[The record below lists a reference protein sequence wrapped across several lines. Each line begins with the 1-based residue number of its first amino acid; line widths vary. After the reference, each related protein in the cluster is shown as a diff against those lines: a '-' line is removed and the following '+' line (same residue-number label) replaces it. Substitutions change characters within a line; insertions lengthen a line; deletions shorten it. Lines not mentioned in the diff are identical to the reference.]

1 MPPRLSLK
9 GFLRRDLLSRRT
21 RALIPYHDEHNASR
35 RKLGFKLNPAAPD
48 IPLPPRPATPM
59 SGNGEA
65 APARDVDSL
74 FGEPIYTKEEVR
86 QENIQQLL
94 AEDRKHEQDV
104 RPRSQNPELVKLM
117 DELNALVNRELE
129 ASGEEKKLIRSQK
142 LALIKETGKVEARI
156 KGKKVKRYKGMH
168 TLL

>member
-1 MPPRLSLK
+1 
-9 GFLRRDLLSRRT
+9 
-21 RALIPYHDEHNASR
+21 
-35 RKLGFKLNPAAPD
+35 
-48 IPLPPRPATPM
+48 M

-86 QENIQQLL
+86 QEKIQQLL
-94 AEDRKHEQDV
+94 AEGRKHEQDV

-117 DELNALVNRELE
+117 DELNALVSRELE

-156 KGKKVKRYKGMH
+156 KGKKVKRCKGMH
-168 TLL
+168 TLF